1 MDLTKHLREVHK
13 FAFKIC
19 KACKLIFKV
28 KECKGHFCEPDR
40 PRPKAIPVKKSPE
53 KSPEKSLEKSKKSSD
68 DEVKELPEVIKT
80 PAKMTPIKGT
90 VLLGYSMM
98 TIGIYINPV
107 RNSNDCFKPQ
117 FFKLTELFSNS

>member
-53 KSPEKSLEKSKKSSD
+53 KSPEKSKKSSD
-68 DEVKELPEVIKT
+68 DDIKADTTKVLPEVNKT

-90 VLLGYSMM
+90 VLLGYANMRIDYFSVNSMK
-98 TIGIYINPV
+98 II
-107 RNSNDCFKPQ
+107 SEEFCSFKT
-117 FFKLTELFSNS
+117 LW

>member
-90 VLLGYSMM
+90 VLLGY
-98 TIGIYINPV
+98 TIISI
-107 RNSNDCFKPQ
+107 DI
-117 FFKLTELFSNS
+117 

>member
-53 KSPEKSLEKSKKSSD
+53 KSPEKSLEKSGKTSD
-68 DEVKELPEVIKT
+68 DEVKADTTTELPEVYKT

-90 VLLGYSMM
+90 VLLGY
-98 TIGIYINPV
+98 TIISI
-107 RNSNDCFKPQ
+107 DI
-117 FFKLTELFSNS
+117 